1 MSMNKFTKG
10 ELKVIAETDHVQC
23 GDAAAM
29 ARIILDWMYIEPT
42 PNEMLCDFYEVD
54 SWPDLVREL
63 VKHVEQLQ
71 DSAKRNVKPRED
83 TFPETLLPAY
93 IERVKQADG
102 DCRAAMLAGSGIAVL
117 VNDVTIG
124 KPLTITL
131 PDISSKAFWS
141 GAGKTEVFHPETYK
155 RWVKEA
161 IERHCAIARIDVEVK

>member
-29 ARIILDWMYIEPT
+29 ARIILDGMYIEPT

-54 SWPDLVREL
+54 NWPELVREL
-63 VKHVEQLQ
+63 VK
-71 DSAKRNVKPRED
+71 
-83 TFPETLLPAY
+83 
-93 IERVKQADG
+93 QANKG
-102 DCRAAMLAGSGIAVL
+102 RRTAVLTGSGTAVL
-117 VNDVTIG
+117 VNDVTTG
-124 KPLTITL
+124 KRITITL
-131 PDISSKAFWS
+131 PDISSKALWS

>member
-29 ARIILDWMYIEPT
+29 ARIILDGMYIEPT

-54 SWPDLVREL
+54 NWPELVREL
-63 VKHVEQLQ
+63 VK
-71 DSAKRNVKPRED
+71 
-83 TFPETLLPAY
+83 
-93 IERVKQADG
+93 QANEG
-102 DCRAAMLAGSGIAVL
+102 RRTAVLTGSGTAVL
-117 VNDVTIG
+117 VNDVTTG
-124 KPLTITL
+124 KRITITL